1 MIRIK
6 SMNQNF
12 VIATLIVMTIV
23 VLFALSGNFTGV
35 KEVTD
40 FLSFIQAKPFIE
52 QVLFLIWITIGL
64 WSAFNL
70 SEFNLFHGLFLRL
83 ELWLLLKV
91 MLFIIFFMLGIFLVP
106 IQYTIA
112 FIKRG
117 G

>member
-1 MIRIK
+1 
-6 SMNQNF
+6 MNQNL
-12 VIATLIVMTIV
+12 VVAILIVTPIV
-23 VLFALSGNFTGV
+23 ILFALSGNFTGI

-40 FLSFIQAKPFIE
+40 FLNFLHSKPVIE
-52 QVLFLIWITIGL
+52 QVLFLIWIIIGL

-70 SEFNLFHGLFLRL
+70 SEFNLFQGLFLRP
-83 ELWLLLKV
+83 EFWLLLKV